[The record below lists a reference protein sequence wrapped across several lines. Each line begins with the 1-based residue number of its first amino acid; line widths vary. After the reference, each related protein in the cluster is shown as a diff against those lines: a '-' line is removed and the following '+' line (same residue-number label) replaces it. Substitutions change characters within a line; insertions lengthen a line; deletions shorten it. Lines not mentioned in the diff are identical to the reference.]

1 MYFRTEA
8 AIDLDAAE
16 HNFNVTRAKL
26 PENVKLLCVIKAD
39 AYGHGAVPL
48 AKLFEGRADFY
59 GVACIEEAIE
69 LKKAG
74 IKTPVLILG
83 AVPKEFYSDIV
94 KYDIRVPIFN
104 LEDAKALSAEA
115 VKQSKTAPFHFC
127 VDTGMSRIGFQVNKE
142 SADACLEITKLPNIE
157 AEGLFSHFATAD
169 EKDLSKAIAQRDK
182 FKEFIKLLEERGIN
196 IPIKHI
202 NNSAG
207 IMNFDEYFDMCRMGI
222 ILYGLYP
229 SHEVDENLLK
239 IKPVMEW
246 RAHITHIKELEPGR
260 EISYGGTYKTG
271 ETRRIATIPVGY
283 ADGYPRCLSNKGKVI
298 INGEFAPITGRV
310 CMDQFMVDI
319 TGIDAKVGD
328 TVVLVGKSGSK
339 ELSMEEVSESAYSFN
354 YELPCRVARRVP
366 RTYYCMVSSY
376 FQQTICTAARTELW
390 NYTAEDPPI

>member
-115 VKQSKTAPFHFC
+115 VKQNKTAPFHFC

-283 ADGYPRCLSNKGKVI
+283 ADGYPRCLSNKGKVL

-328 TVVLVGKSGSK
+328 MVVLVGKSGSK

-366 RTYYCMVSSY
+366 RTYYRDGKFLFSTNYMYSS
-376 FQQTICTAARTELW
+376 
-390 NYTAEDPPI
+390 ED

>member
-16 HNFNVTRAKL
+16 HNYNVTRAKL

-115 VKQSKTAPFHFC
+115 VKQNKTAPFHFC
-127 VDTGMSRIGFQVNKE
+127 IDTGMSRIGFQVNKE
-142 SADACLEITKLPNIE
+142 SADPCLEITKLPNIE

-283 ADGYPRCLSNKGKVI
+283 ADGYPRCLSNKGKVL

-366 RTYYCMVSSY
+366 RTYYRDGKFLFSTNYMYSS
-376 FQQTICTAARTELW
+376 
-390 NYTAEDPPI
+390 ED

>member
-104 LEDAKALSAEA
+104 LEDAKVLSAEA
-115 VKQSKTAPFHFC
+115 VKQNKTAPFHFC

-246 RAHITHIKELEPGR
+246 RAHITHIKELGPGR

-283 ADGYPRCLSNKGKVI
+283 ADGYPRCLSNKGKVL

-339 ELSMEEVSESAYSFN
+339 KLSMEEVSENAYSFN

-366 RTYYCMVSSY
+366 RTYYRDGKFLFSTNYMYSS
-376 FQQTICTAARTELW
+376 
-390 NYTAEDPPI
+390 ED

>member
-283 ADGYPRCLSNKGKVI
+283 ADGYPRCLSNKGKVL
-298 INGEFAPITGRV
+298 INGKFAPITGRV

-366 RTYYCMVSSY
+366 RTYYRDGKFLFSTNYMYSS
-376 FQQTICTAARTELW
+376 
-390 NYTAEDPPI
+390 ED

>member
-1 MYFRTEA
+1 MFFRTEA

-26 PENVKLLCVIKAD
+26 PQNVKLLCVIKAD
-39 AYGHGAVPL
+39 AYGHGAVEL

-59 GVACIEEAIE
+59 GVACTEEAIE
-69 LKKAG
+69 LIQAG

-83 AVPKEFYSDIV
+83 TVAREYFADIV
-94 KYDIRVPIFN
+94 KYGIRIPIFSYD
-104 LEDAKALSAEA
+104 DAKALSEEA
-115 VKQSKTAPFHFC
+115 QRQGKTVPFHFC
-127 VDTGMSRIGFQVNKE
+127 ADTGMSRIGFQVSE
-142 SADACLEITKLPNIE
+142 QSADICKEIACLPGIF

-169 EKDLSKAIAQRDK
+169 ETDLSKAVAQRER
-182 FKEFIKLLEERGIN
+182 FKQFIRMLEARGMD

-229 SHEVDENLLK
+229 SHEVDKGLLE

-246 RAHITHIKELEPGR
+246 RTHISFIKELEAGR
-260 EISYGGTYKTG
+260 EISYGGTYKTQ

-283 ADGYPRCLSNKGKVI
+283 ADGYPRCLSNRGKVL
-298 INGEFAPITGRV
+298 INGQFAPITGRV

-319 TGIDAKVGD
+319 TGIDAQVGD
-328 TVVLVGKSGSK
+328 TVILIGKSGDH

-354 YELPCRVARRVP
+354 YELPCRIARRVP
-366 RTYYCMVSSY
+366 RTYYRGGKLVKH
-376 FQQTICTAARTELW
+376 T
-390 NYTAEDPPI
+390 NYMY

>member
-1 MYFRTEA
+1 M
-8 AIDLDAAE
+8 
-16 HNFNVTRAKL
+16 
-26 PENVKLLCVIKAD
+26 
-39 AYGHGAVPL
+39 PL

-283 ADGYPRCLSNKGKVI
+283 ADGYPRCLSNKGKVL

-366 RTYYCMVSSY
+366 RTYYRDGKFLFSTNYMYSS
-376 FQQTICTAARTELW
+376 
-390 NYTAEDPPI
+390 ED

>member
-83 AVPKEFYSDIV
+83 AVPKEYYSDIV
-94 KYDIRVPIFN
+94 KYDVRVPIFN

-271 ETRRIATIPVGY
+271 EARRIATIPVGY
-283 ADGYPRCLSNKGKVI
+283 ADGYPRCLSNKGKVL

-366 RTYYCMVSSY
+366 RTYYRDGKFLFSTNYMYSS
-376 FQQTICTAARTELW
+376 
-390 NYTAEDPPI
+390 ED

>member
-48 AKLFEGRADFY
+48 AKLFESRADFY

-83 AVPKEFYSDIV
+83 AVPKELYEDIV
-94 KYDIRVPIFN
+94 KYDIRVPIFS

-115 VKQSKTAPFHFC
+115 VKQGKTVPFHFC
-127 VDTGMSRIGFQVNKE
+127 ADTGMSRIGFQVTKE
-142 SADACLEITKLPNIE
+142 SADTCLEITKLPNIE

-229 SHEVDENLLK
+229 SHEVDESLLK

-283 ADGYPRCLSNKGKVI
+283 ADGYPRCLSNKGKVL
-298 INGEFAPITGRV
+298 INAQFAPITGRV

-319 TGIDAKVGD
+319 TGIEAKVGD
-328 TVVLVGKSGSK
+328 TVVLIGKSGDK

-354 YELPCRVARRVP
+354 YELPCRIARRVP
-366 RTYYCMVSSY
+366 RSYYRGGKLVFS
-376 FQQTICTAARTELW
+376 T
-390 NYTAEDPPI
+390 NYMYNSED

>member
-1 MYFRTEA
+1 MFFRTEA

-26 PENVKLLCVIKAD
+26 PQNVKLLCVIKAD
-39 AYGHGAVPL
+39 AYGHGAVEL

-59 GVACIEEAIE
+59 GVACTEEAIE
-69 LKKAG
+69 LIQAG

-83 AVPKEFYSDIV
+83 TVAREYFADIV
-94 KYDIRVPIFN
+94 KYGIRIPIFSYD
-104 LEDAKALSAEA
+104 DAKALSEEA
-115 VKQSKTAPFHFC
+115 QRQGKTVPFHFC
-127 VDTGMSRIGFQVNKE
+127 VDTGMSRIGFQVSE
-142 SADACLEITKLPNIE
+142 QSADVCKEIARLPGIF

-169 EKDLSKAIAQRDK
+169 EADLSKAVAQRER
-182 FKEFIKLLEERGIN
+182 FKQFIRMLEARGMD

-229 SHEVDENLLK
+229 SHEVDKSLLE
-239 IKPVMEW
+239 IRPVMEW
-246 RAHITHIKELEPGR
+246 RTHISFIKELEAGR
-260 EISYGGTYKTG
+260 EISYGGTYKTQ

-283 ADGYPRCLSNKGKVI
+283 ADGYPRCLSNRGKVL
-298 INGEFAPITGRV
+298 INGQFAPITGRV

-319 TGIDAKVGD
+319 TGIDAQVGD
-328 TVVLVGKSGSK
+328 TVILIGKSGDH

-354 YELPCRVARRVP
+354 YELPCRIARRVP
-366 RTYYCMVSSY
+366 RTYYRGGKLVKH
-376 FQQTICTAARTELW
+376 T
-390 NYTAEDPPI
+390 NYMY

>member
-115 VKQSKTAPFHFC
+115 VKQNKTAPFHFC

-366 RTYYCMVSSY
+366 RTYYRDGKFLFSTNYMYSS
-376 FQQTICTAARTELW
+376 
-390 NYTAEDPPI
+390 ED

>member
-8 AIDLDAAE
+8 AINLDAAE

-182 FKEFIKLLEERGIN
+182 FKKFIKLLEERGIN

-283 ADGYPRCLSNKGKVI
+283 ADGYPRCLSNKGKVL

-366 RTYYCMVSSY
+366 RTYYRDGKFLFSTNYMYSS
-376 FQQTICTAARTELW
+376 
-390 NYTAEDPPI
+390 ED

>member
-83 AVPKEFYSDIV
+83 AVPKEFYLDIV

-142 SADACLEITKLPNIE
+142 SADECLEITKLPNIE

-283 ADGYPRCLSNKGKVI
+283 ADGYPRCLSNKGKVL

-366 RTYYCMVSSY
+366 RTYYRDGKFLFSTNYMYSS
-376 FQQTICTAARTELW
+376 
-390 NYTAEDPPI
+390 ED

>member
-1 MYFRTEA
+1 MFFRTEA

-26 PENVKLLCVIKAD
+26 PQNVKLLCVIKAD
-39 AYGHGAVPL
+39 AYGHGAVEL

-59 GVACIEEAIE
+59 GVACTEEAIE
-69 LKKAG
+69 LIQAG

-83 AVPKEFYSDIV
+83 TVAREYFADIV
-94 KYDIRVPIFN
+94 KYGIRIPIFSYD
-104 LEDAKALSAEA
+104 DAKALSEEA
-115 VKQSKTAPFHFC
+115 QRQGKTVPFHFC
-127 VDTGMSRIGFQVNKE
+127 ADTGMSRIGFQVSE
-142 SADACLEITKLPNIE
+142 QSADVCKEIACLPGIF

-169 EKDLSKAIAQRDK
+169 EADLSKAVAQRER
-182 FKEFIKLLEERGIN
+182 FKQFIRMLEARGMD

-229 SHEVDENLLK
+229 SHEVDKSLLE

-246 RAHITHIKELEPGR
+246 RTHISFIKELEEGR
-260 EISYGGTYKTG
+260 EISYGGTYKTQ

-283 ADGYPRCLSNKGKVI
+283 ADGYPRCLSNRGKVL
-298 INGEFAPITGRV
+298 INGQFAPITGRV

-319 TGIDAKVGD
+319 TGMDAQVGD
-328 TVVLVGKSGSK
+328 TVILIGKSGDH

-354 YELPCRVARRVP
+354 YELPCRIARRVP
-366 RTYYCMVSSY
+366 RTYYRGGKLVKH
-376 FQQTICTAARTELW
+376 T
-390 NYTAEDPPI
+390 NYMY

>member
-83 AVPKEFYSDIV
+83 AVPKELYEDIV
-94 KYDIRVPIFN
+94 KYDIRVPIFS

-115 VKQSKTAPFHFC
+115 VKQGKTVPFHFC
-127 VDTGMSRIGFQVNKE
+127 ADTGMSRIGFQVTKE
-142 SADACLEITKLPNIE
+142 SADTCLEIAKLPNIE

-229 SHEVDENLLK
+229 SHEVDESLLK

-246 RAHITHIKELEPGR
+246 HAHITHIKELEPGR

-283 ADGYPRCLSNKGKVI
+283 ADGYPRCLSNKGKVL

-319 TGIDAKVGD
+319 TGIEAKVGD
-328 TVVLVGKSGSK
+328 TVVLIGKSGDK

-354 YELPCRVARRVP
+354 YELPCRIARRVP
-366 RTYYCMVSSY
+366 RSYYRGGKLVFS
-376 FQQTICTAARTELW
+376 T
-390 NYTAEDPPI
+390 NYMYNSED

>member
-16 HNFNVTRAKL
+16 HNYNVTRAKL

-115 VKQSKTAPFHFC
+115 VKQNKTAPFHFC

-142 SADACLEITKLPNIE
+142 SADTCLEITKLPNIE

-182 FKEFIKLLEERGIN
+182 FKEFIKLFEERGIN

-366 RTYYCMVSSY
+366 RTYYRDGKFLFSTNYMYSS
-376 FQQTICTAARTELW
+376 
-390 NYTAEDPPI
+390 ED

>member
-115 VKQSKTAPFHFC
+115 IRQSKTAPFHFC

-142 SADACLEITKLPNIE
+142 SADTCLEITKLPNIE

-283 ADGYPRCLSNKGKVI
+283 ADGYPRCLSNKGKVL

-366 RTYYCMVSSY
+366 RTYYRDGKFLFSTNYMYSS
-376 FQQTICTAARTELW
+376 
-390 NYTAEDPPI
+390 ED

>member
-48 AKLFEGRADFY
+48 AKLFESRADFY

-83 AVPKEFYSDIV
+83 AVPKELYEDIV
-94 KYDIRVPIFN
+94 KYDIRVPIFS

-115 VKQSKTAPFHFC
+115 VKQGKTVPFHFC
-127 VDTGMSRIGFQVNKE
+127 ADTGMSRIGFQVTKE
-142 SADACLEITKLPNIE
+142 SADTCLEITKLPNIE

-246 RAHITHIKELEPGR
+246 HAHITHIKELEPGR

-283 ADGYPRCLSNKGKVI
+283 ADGYPRCLSNKGKVL

-319 TGIDAKVGD
+319 TGIDAKIGD
-328 TVVLVGKSGSK
+328 TVVLIGKSGDK

-354 YELPCRVARRVP
+354 YELPCRIARRVP
-366 RTYYCMVSSY
+366 RSYYRGGKLVFS
-376 FQQTICTAARTELW
+376 T
-390 NYTAEDPPI
+390 NYMYNSED